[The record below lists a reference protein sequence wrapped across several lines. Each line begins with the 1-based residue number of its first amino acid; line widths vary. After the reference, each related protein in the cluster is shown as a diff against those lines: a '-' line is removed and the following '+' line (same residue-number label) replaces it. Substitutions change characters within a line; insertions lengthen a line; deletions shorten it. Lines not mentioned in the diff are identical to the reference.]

1 MDELKG
7 ETMFRKLVKAGEIEV
22 DGRVYRL
29 RFYELKTIRGGRR
42 FSCEVQLTAADRI
55 ILDDDSM
62 SSLESKVERLAP
74 ATVYSRLLAA
84 GPRSPR
90 DHRPCDPCCL
100 DDLQVGA
107 NASRQVRQGKKAHT
121 AKQSAR
127 WQPPTVGG
135 ARGRSQPLLARQ
147 YGVLELLG
155 DASLHDSLGG
165 NLDGFPRCRVSAHSR
180 LALLNNKLHH
190 PR

>member
-7 ETMFRKLVKAGEIEV
+7 GNHVSETRQ
-22 DGRVYRL
+22 
-29 RFYELKTIRGGRR
+29 GGRNR
-42 FSCEVQLTAADRI
+42 SGRQGLQTAVLRIEDNPGGPALQLRSAADRGGSHHPGRR
-55 ILDDDSM
+55 LDV
-62 SSLESKVERLAP
+62 ESRVKSRAP
-74 ATVYSRLLAA
+74 GARDRVQPIA
-84 GPRSPR
+84 RSGALVR
-90 DHRPCDPCCL
+90 RVISRPCDACRL

-107 NASRQVRQGKKAHT
+107 NASRQVRQSKKAHT

-155 DASLHDSLGG
+155 DASLHDSL
-165 NLDGFPRCRVSAHSR
+165 
-180 LALLNNKLHH
+180 
-190 PR
+190 